1 MVPLHTVKT
10 TQSDS
15 WPIPNGCFLLL
26 DSLYTETC
34 APGEW
39 GHHLFTCFSLSP
51 PDLATAAQRESIC
64 PHAPILQTEELR
76 SWRKV
81 AQEGLA
87 EELGAEL
94 KYPGSMPGGLPGQL
108 DDFLLCVPNCVL
120 STGLLILVNG
130 TNIPPG
136 AQAIPPGATLD
147 TFLSKHYSSSPPHS
161 TDQEAP
167 VQC

>member
-39 GHHLFTCFSLSP
+39 GHHLFTCFPTRSGHCSP
-51 PDLATAAQRESIC
+51 PWIHLSTCTYLTDG
-64 PHAPILQTEELR
+64 ELR

-81 AQEGLA
+81 AQAGLA

-130 TNIPPG
+130 TNSPPG